1 MFKLNLY
8 KNFFIALS
16 ISLILFSSSSF
27 AKENVEDALY
37 IDTNVF
43 KIDSILPPP
52 PSLDSVSNKLELDFM
67 KNKIAKLS
75 NAEKDLAIKDAL
87 NENVNFFA
95 DTLPGFDIDKLPKTK
110 ILFDKVKYNAGYESK
125 LFKNHFTS
133 KRPYQV
139 DKDIHAC
146 VPPKPSNLDR
156 SYPSG
161 HTTMGYAMG
170 IVLANLIP
178 SKSIEIME
186 RTRLYGENRIN
197 CGAHYPFDV
206 AGGQVLGTL
215 VAVELLKNSE
225 FKILIDAARDELV
238 KAGFT
243 Q

>member
-1 MFKLNLY
+1 MNLY
-8 KNFFIALS
+8 KKFFTALS
-16 ISLILFSSSSF
+16 ISIILFSTSSF
-27 AKENVEDALY
+27 SKENVEDTLY
-37 IDTNVF
+37 IDTNLF

-52 PSLDSVSNKLELDFM
+52 PSLDSFSNKLELDFM

-75 NAEKDLAIKDAL
+75 NAEKDLAVKDAL
-87 NENVNFFA
+87 NESVNFFA
-95 DTLPGFDIDKLPKTK
+95 DTLPGFDISKLPKTK
-110 ILFDKVKYNAGYESK
+110 ILFDKVKYNAGFESK

-139 DKDIHAC
+139 DSEIHAC

-178 SKSIEIME
+178 SKSVEIME

-225 FKILIDAARDELV
+225 FKLLMNEAKDELV
-238 KAGFT
+238 KAGLT

>member
-1 MFKLNLY
+1 MNLY
-8 KNFFIALS
+8 KKFFTAVS
-16 ISLILFSSSSF
+16 ISIILFSTPSF
-27 AKENVEDALY
+27 SKENIEDTLY

-75 NAEKDLAIKDAL
+75 NAEKDLAVKDAI

-95 DTLPGFDIDKLPKTK
+95 DTIPGFDINKLPKTK
-110 ILFDKVKYNAGYESK
+110 ILFDKVKYNAGFESK

-139 DKDIHAC
+139 DSEIHAC

-178 SKSIEIME
+178 SKSVEIME

-225 FKILIDAARDELV
+225 FKILLDAARDELV
-238 KAGFT
+238 KAGLT